1 MIAPAVRAAAR
12 RGTGAPPG
20 EARLKIVVEVAMRSD
35 RVIST
40 IDFHTAG
47 IGMRLLT
54 SGLGRLPGATI
65 GAKRRF
71 FQEHHDDLRTGL
83 CLWPRGHRSLL
94 IAVMTEAVT
103 PGAHFGLF
111 FMYPGGYYV
120 SCGEGTIG
128 AATVAIETGMVQ
140 RLGAET
146 PVVIDTEAGVVETI
160 ARSDRDRVREVTLRW
175 APSFVVLTGQSVEV
189 ESLGAT
195 SPAGSPVRP
204 RSKAGARSCRRSPGP
219 RTSPASASFSSIR
232 KTRCAPGISSRGDRV
247 KTLVLG
253 GGVVGVTTAYFL
265 AKAGHEVTLV
275 DEKDGVGLEAS
286 AGNAGI
292 IAPGH
297 SFAWASP
304 RAPRMLWESLRGA
317 ETAIRIR
324 PTTDLRLYTWG
335 LRFLREC
342 TADRAKRNTLV
353 KLRLCQYSQAVMNE
367 LVRAEQIEYHAIA
380 KGALYLYRDGAEL
393 DAGVKKMALLA
404 EHGQK
409 QEILDARG
417 VAQLD
422 PVFEPV
428 QGKIAGAIRDVGDS
442 SGDSRLFV
450 ENLARVCR
458 EKLGV
463 VVRLGTRV
471 TELRGDADR
480 IDMALTSA
488 GGLKADN
495 YVLALGVG
503 APSIARTVG
512 VGLPVYPAKGY
523 SSTFPLKPGGRSP
536 TVPGVDEKWLVGWS
550 RLGDRLRLTSTAE
563 FAGYDWGWTPRDF
576 NNILKLARDLF
587 PDAADYD
594 RGEYRACLRPMT
606 PDGPPILG
614 LGRHRN
620 LFLNCGHGHMGWTM
634 ACVTARLVADFMTGR
649 MPELDLEGLTPRR

>member
-1 MIAPAVRAAAR
+1 M
-12 RGTGAPPG
+12 
-20 EARLKIVVEVAMRSD
+20 
-35 RVIST
+35 
-40 IDFHTAG
+40 
-47 IGMRLLT
+47 
-54 SGLGRLPGATI
+54 
-65 GAKRRF
+65 
-71 FQEHHDDLRTGL
+71 
-83 CLWPRGHRSLL
+83 
-94 IAVMTEAVT
+94 
-103 PGAHFGLF
+103 
-111 FMYPGGYYV
+111 
-120 SCGEGTIG
+120 
-128 AATVAIETGMVQ
+128 
-140 RLGAET
+140 
-146 PVVIDTEAGVVETI
+146 
-160 ARSDRDRVREVTLRW
+160 
-175 APSFVVLTGQSVEV
+175 
-189 ESLGAT
+189 
-195 SPAGSPVRP
+195 
-204 RSKAGARSCRRSPGP
+204 
-219 RTSPASASFSSIR
+219 
-232 KTRCAPGISSRGDRV
+232 

-265 AKAGHEVTLV
+265 AKAGHEVTILE
-275 DEKDGVGLEAS
+275 EKDGLGLEAS
-286 AGNAGI
+286 SGNAGI

-304 RAPRMLWESLRGA
+304 RAPRMLWDSLRGG

-342 TADRAKRNTLV
+342 TADRARRNTLI
-353 KLRLCQYSQAVMNE
+353 KLRLCQYSQSVMND
-367 LVRAEQIEYHAIA
+367 LVRAEQIEYHAIT

-393 DAGVKKMALLA
+393 EAGVKKMALLA

-428 QGKIAGAIRDVGDS
+428 QARIAGAIRDVGDS
-442 SGDSRLFV
+442 SGDSRVFV

-463 VVRLGTRV
+463 VVKLGTRV
-471 TELRGDADR
+471 TALQAGGDR
-480 IDMALTSA
+480 IDAALTNA
-488 GGLKADN
+488 GVLTADN

-503 APSIARTVG
+503 APIVARTAG
-512 VGLPVYPAKGY
+512 VSLPVYPAKGY
-523 SSTFPLKPGGRSP
+523 SSTFPLKPGGRAP
-536 TVPGVDEKWLVGWS
+536 MVPGVDEKWLVGWS

-620 LFLNCGHGHMGWTM
+620 LFFNSGHGHMGWTM
-634 ACVTARLVADFMTGR
+634 ACGTARIVADLMMGR
-649 MPELDLEGLTPRR
+649 MPALDLEGLTVRR

>member
-1 MIAPAVRAAAR
+1 M
-12 RGTGAPPG
+12 
-20 EARLKIVVEVAMRSD
+20 
-35 RVIST
+35 
-40 IDFHTAG
+40 
-47 IGMRLLT
+47 
-54 SGLGRLPGATI
+54 
-65 GAKRRF
+65 
-71 FQEHHDDLRTGL
+71 
-83 CLWPRGHRSLL
+83 
-94 IAVMTEAVT
+94 
-103 PGAHFGLF
+103 
-111 FMYPGGYYV
+111 
-120 SCGEGTIG
+120 
-128 AATVAIETGMVQ
+128 
-140 RLGAET
+140 
-146 PVVIDTEAGVVETI
+146 
-160 ARSDRDRVREVTLRW
+160 
-175 APSFVVLTGQSVEV
+175 
-189 ESLGAT
+189 
-195 SPAGSPVRP
+195 
-204 RSKAGARSCRRSPGP
+204 
-219 RTSPASASFSSIR
+219 
-232 KTRCAPGISSRGDRV
+232 

-265 AKAGHEVTLV
+265 AKAGHEVTLLE
-275 DEKDGVGLEAS
+275 EKDALGLEAS
-286 AGNAGI
+286 SGNAGI

-324 PTTDLRLYTWG
+324 PTTDWHLYAWG

-342 TADRAKRNTLV
+342 TAERARRNTLI
-353 KLRLCQYSQAVMNE
+353 KLRLCQYSQSIMNE
-367 LVRAEQIEYHAIA
+367 LVRAEQIEYHAITR
-380 KGALYLYRDGAEL
+380 GALYLYRDAAEL

-463 VVRLGTRV
+463 VVKLGTRV
-471 TELRGDADR
+471 TALRADADR
-480 IDMALTSA
+480 IDAALTSA
-488 GGLKADN
+488 GVLTADN

-503 APSIARTVG
+503 APNVARTVG

-523 SSTFPLKPGGRSP
+523 SSTFPLKPGGRAP
-536 TVPGVDEKWLVGWS
+536 VVPGVDERWLVGWS
-550 RLGDRLRLTSTAE
+550 RLDDRLRLTSTAE

-620 LFLNCGHGHMGWTM
+620 LFFNSGHGHMGWTM
-634 ACVTARLVADFMTGR
+634 ACGTARIVADLMTGR
-649 MPELDLEGLTPRR
+649 MPALDLEGLSFRR